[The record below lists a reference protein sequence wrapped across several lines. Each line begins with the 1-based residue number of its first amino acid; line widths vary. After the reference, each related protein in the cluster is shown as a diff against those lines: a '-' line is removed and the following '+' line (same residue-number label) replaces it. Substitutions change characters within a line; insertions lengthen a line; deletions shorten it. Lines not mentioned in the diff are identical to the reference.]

1 MLNVEEDKRYSKVT
15 LKRLSSL
22 RIRLSTGSLSWL
34 ESFVSLGGGLKLL
47 EEMMESIV
55 RNRVKD
61 RYIEVSLLIP
71 ALFFFPLPPSNN
83 INIKTEQRGYKL
95 ELTL

>member
-71 ALFFFPLPPSNN
+71 ALFFSPSLPQTTSTSKRNN
-83 INIKTEQRGYKL
+83 EGTNL
-95 ELTL
+95 N